1 MLKRVYWVSDKLPGV
16 VTAGVGFR
24 ADEDAPYE
32 RSIERWE
39 KEGEVWAYK
48 GTQSPDR
55 QRQLESHPFIHAKL
69 EGAEAER

>member
-24 ADEDAPYE
+24 ASEDAPYE

-39 KEGEVWAYK
+39 RVGDGWAYK
-48 GTQSPDR
+48 GTQSEER
-55 QRQLESHPFIHAKL
+55 RMQLERHPFIQAKL
-69 EGAEAER
+69 EGAEDGR

>member
-39 KEGEVWAYK
+39 KEGDAWVYK
-48 GTQSPDR
+48 GSQTSDR
-55 QRQLESHPFIHAKL
+55 QRQLENHPFIQAKL
-69 EGAEAER
+69 EGAAAGR